1 VARLAALKRDGGKP
15 WVVVVDAGAIY
26 DPMAR
31 ALDAAG
37 IPTFRTADRALR
49 LLNVYCAER
58 QRVAGAS

>member
-1 VARLAALKRDGGKP
+1 
-15 WVVVVDAGAIY
+15 VVDAGAIY

-31 ALDAAG
+31 ALEEAG

-58 QRVAGAS
+58 RRGAGSP